1 MKRYIKSAFEYTS
14 SRPNA
19 SKGSKAPK
27 CETSLGSQGPLCIS
41 SIHCFYK
48 ISRTLSKM
56 FHNFLLLQ
64 MTTLDKFDISSVTV
78 SMKANYD
85 THLQYNVMQW
95 HSTGFSE
102 VKLFFRRYTATVQ
115 RLQCDSLPEVT
126 EIVCIIS
133 IASVHREK
141 PESKCEIARN
151 YIGFSS
157 LFKIFDN
164 VTPTTENKSDP
175 IANMFILLLVLF
187 DIIGLSICQEN

>member
-1 MKRYIKSAFEYTS
+1 
-14 SRPNA
+14 
-19 SKGSKAPK
+19 
-27 CETSLGSQGPLCIS
+27 
-41 SIHCFYK
+41 
-48 ISRTLSKM
+48 M

-64 MTTLDKFDISSVTV
+64 MTTLDKFDISSVIV
-78 SMKANYD
+78 PMKANYD
-85 THLQYNVMQW
+85 THLQYNVIQW
-95 HSTGFSE
+95 HSTGFPE

-151 YIGFSS
+151 CIGFSS

-164 VTPTTENKSDP
+164 VTATTENKSDP

>member
-1 MKRYIKSAFEYTS
+1 M
-14 SRPNA
+14 
-19 SKGSKAPK
+19 
-27 CETSLGSQGPLCIS
+27 
-41 SIHCFYK
+41 
-48 ISRTLSKM
+48 
-56 FHNFLLLQ
+56 
-64 MTTLDKFDISSVTV
+64 
-78 SMKANYD
+78 
-85 THLQYNVMQW
+85 
-95 HSTGFSE
+95 
-102 VKLFFRRYTATVQ
+102 Q